1 MRIIVDFYKRLST
14 LQRSLISALIG
25 FAFYGAW
32 AIFVNFMHGKES
44 AIKAGLVQGGYS
56 FILTFFMTLLLEAI
70 YLRALHFLK
79 SELAAIV
86 ITVVTSCTIVFSGS
100 WLVNY
105 LSGTPE
111 IFNTVILGYIFGG
124 LYSIA
129 YTIGLAKEGW
139 GLNHKAS
146 DRRR

>member
-25 FAFYGAW
+25 FAFYGSW

-44 AIKAGLVQGGYS
+44 AIKAGLVQGVYS

-70 YLRALHFLK
+70 YLRALKLVK
-79 SELAAIV
+79 AEIV
-86 ITVVTSCTIVFSGS
+86 AITVTVVISCSIVFSGS

-124 LYSIA
+124 LYSIV
-129 YTIGLAKEGW
+129 YTVGLAKEGW
-139 GLNHKAS
+139 RAKT
-146 DRRR
+146 

>member
-1 MRIIVDFYKRLST
+1 MKLLVDFYKRLT
-14 LQRSLISALIG
+14 AVQRSLISACVG
-25 FAFYGAW
+25 FAFYGSW

-44 AIKAGLVQGGYS
+44 ALKAGLVQGGYS

-70 YLRALHFLK
+70 FHRALRFLGMQM
-79 SELAAIV
+79 LAILL
-86 ITVVTSCTIVFSGS
+86 TVFVSCSIVFSGS

-124 LYSIA
+124 LYSMA
-129 YTIGLAKEGW
+129 YTVGLAKETSN
-139 GLNHKAS
+139 L
-146 DRRR
+146 

>member
-25 FAFYGAW
+25 FAFYGSW

-44 AIKAGLVQGGYS
+44 AIKAGLVQGVYS

-70 YLRALHFLK
+70 YLRALKLVK
-79 SELAAIV
+79 AEIVAIIV
-86 ITVVTSCTIVFSGS
+86 TVVISCSIVFSGS

-124 LYSIA
+124 LYSIV
-129 YTIGLAKEGW
+129 YTVGLAKEGW
-139 GLNHKAS
+139 RAKT
-146 DRRR
+146 